1 MTTKAQIL
9 KTIRAYCV
17 GCSDGSEKE
26 VALCTVKKCELYEF
40 RMGKDPRPAR
50 SGPKVM
56 PWLKKKNESGN
67 KIDIHTNEES
77 DEVLEQ
83 WLNKKG

>member
-9 KTIRAYCV
+9 RTIRTYCV
-17 GCSDGSEKE
+17 GCSGGSEKE
-26 VALCTVKKCELYEF
+26 VAHCTVKKCELYEF

-56 PWLKKKNESGN
+56 PWLKRNSEA
-67 KIDIHTNEES
+67 EEEIEGVS
-77 DEVLEQ
+77 
-83 WLNKKG
+83 K